1 MLEKRATMMRR
12 LVSSFAAFVCAATVF
27 TPAPA
32 RAVEPH
38 VLRWTEG
45 VDIATLNPLLGSA
58 GSIRDISAF
67 TMAFLV
73 HVNGHGVV
81 EPELIVVT
89 PTQANHGIS
98 RDGKTVTYHLRHGV
112 RWSDGVPFDADD
124 VAYSLRVVADKNNLI
139 ADRSAYDYIASFS
152 EPDKYTIVV
161 HLKEPYAPFV
171 ARAFTSAELGC
182 LLPKHILGS
191 STDINKVPY
200 NSLPVGIG
208 PFRYT
213 SFKRADRIE
222 MEANPFYFRG
232 LPKLHKIVYE
242 NVTDE
247 NTIFTELQTGEVDLW
262 AEIGGVLGA
271 RVKTLPN
278 VAITLG
284 PSIYVAGTYLNLHTP
299 ALADVVV
306 RRALR
311 LATDRKFLFEK
322 VAYGIGTLSESVVA
336 PASDG
341 FADLPRVPFDPSAA
355 NKLLD
360 VAGWV
365 RGSDGVRAKGG
376 VRLSLT
382 VALPAGYPPSA
393 QTAELLRE
401 YWEKIGVRLTT
412 KSYASAQFFAPAG
425 DGGILQTSK
434 FDVALFSY
442 AGSVF
447 ADIRDG
453 YGCAYR
459 APQGFNS
466 SQYCNPTVDA
476 EVARYAQTYDARKRA
491 ALAASFQKRVDDDVP
506 TIVTYVRSFVYAHT
520 PRLVGYHPT
529 AFGYDGIMTLD
540 VTP

>member
-1 MLEKRATMMRR
+1 MMRR
-12 LVSSFAAFVCAATVF
+12 LASTFAAFVCAATVL

-58 GSIRDISAF
+58 GSIRDISEF
-67 TMAFLV
+67 TMAHLV
-73 HVNGHGVV
+73 HIDGRGIAQ
-81 EPELIVVT
+81 PELIVAT
-89 PTQANHGIS
+89 PTQANGGIS
-98 RDGKTVTYHLRHGV
+98 RDGKTVTYRLRHGV
-112 RWSDGVPFDADD
+112 RWSDGVAFDADD
-124 VAYSLRVVADKNNLI
+124 VAYSLRVVADQSNLI
-139 ADRSAYDYIASFS
+139 PDRSAYDYIASFS
-152 EPDKYTIVV
+152 EPDKFTIVV
-161 HLKEPYAPFV
+161 RLKEPYAPFV

-182 LLPKHILGS
+182 LLPKHVVGPD
-191 STDINKVPY
+191 TNINKAPY
-200 NSLPVGIG
+200 NALPVGIG

-232 LPKLHKIVYE
+232 MPKLRKIVYKIV
-242 NVTDE
+242 NVD
-247 NTIFTELQTGEVDLW
+247 NTIFTELQTGEIDLW
-262 AEIGGVLGA
+262 AQIGGVLGA

-278 VAITLG
+278 IAITLA
-284 PSIYVAGTYLNLHTP
+284 PSLYVSGTYLNLQTP
-299 ALADVVV
+299 ALHDVAV

-311 LATDRKFLFEK
+311 LATDRKFLFDK

-341 FADLPRVPFDPSAA
+341 YIGLPRVPYDPAAA

-360 VAGWV
+360 DAGWV
-365 RGSDGVRAKGG
+365 RGADGVRAKDG
-376 VRLSLT
+376 VRLALT
-382 VALPAGYPPSA
+382 TALPAGYPPSA
-393 QTAELLRE
+393 QSAELLRG
-401 YWEKIGVRLTT
+401 YWEKIGVELAT
-412 KSYASAQFFAPAG
+412 KSYASSQFFAPAAE
-425 DGGILQTSK
+425 GGILQTSK

-459 APQGFNS
+459 APRGFNS

-476 EVARYAQTYDARKRA
+476 EVARYTQTYDARKRL

-529 AFGYDGIMTLD
+529 AFGHDGIMTLD